1 MRKVAPLAATF
12 VGLVGLFVAPASA
25 QDIARE
31 GLEAPCSAHADPRL
45 YPSVARLVPAD
56 LPEATRSRL
65 RAVVVRTLTWRPGE
79 LVKVCFRSGTQAARA
94 RVARYA
100 SEWMRYANIRLEF
113 GEPGNYRTCA
123 GDNSEAIKI
132 DFVDTGPKSG
142 FWSALGTLSR
152 KEEHSLN
159 LAYLGRDQL
168 PIDKQGRAMPEAE
181 SRRLI
186 LHEFGHALGLVHEH
200 QSPAAQCGKEYYEE
214 AVMAY
219 GALRGWPK
227 DQTIRNFQQYNEM
240 PELNASAVDRRS
252 IMHYSLPPWLFK
264 AGDKSPCFVP
274 TNFELSDGDKQFVAR
289 QYPAARS
296 IGNVAGAPAPTLTR
310 SGTATTTPV
319 QEYAEVLKTSGLPPD
334 RIEALVADFR
344 HETR

>member
-1 MRKVAPLAATF
+1 MRQVVPIAAAVFGLA
-12 VGLVGLFVAPASA
+12 GLFATPAAA
-25 QDIARE
+25 QEIARE
-31 GLEAPCSAHADPRL
+31 GLEAPCSAHTDPRL
-45 YPSVARLVPAD
+45 YPSVARLVPAE

-65 RAVVVRTLTWRPGE
+65 RAVVVRTLTWKPGE
-79 LVKVCFRSGTQAARA
+79 LVKVCFRSGTQGARA
-94 RVARYA
+94 RVAKYA

-113 GEPGNYRTCA
+113 GEPGNYRNCA

-132 DFVDTGPKSG
+132 DFVDGGPKSG

-168 PIDKQGRAMPEAE
+168 PVDKQGRAMPEAE
-181 SRRLI
+181 ARRLI

-227 DQTIRNFQQYNEM
+227 DQTVRNFQQYNEM
-240 PELNASAVDRRS
+240 PELNASAVDRKS

-264 AGDKSPCFVP
+264 AGDKSPCFVS
-274 TNFELSDGDKQFVAR
+274 TNFELSDGDKEFVAR
-289 QYPAARS
+289 HYPTSRPN
-296 IGNVAGAPAPTLTR
+296 GNVAGAPAPTLTR
-310 SGTATTTPV
+310 SGTAATPA
-319 QEYAEVLKTSGLPPD
+319 QEYADLLKASGLAAD
-334 RIEALVADFR
+334 RIEALVAEFR
-344 HETR
+344 KETR